1 MGSITPFKIA
11 VSDAQ
16 LNQLHQKL
24 KAATFPD
31 ELEEAGW
38 DMGVPLPEMK
48 RLVTTWREKYD
59 WRAQEKTLNEQ
70 LNQFIVPVS
79 VDGFGEL
86 DIHVVHHR
94 SERTRAIPLLFIHG
108 CKLLIFFHSKFDRWW
123 WLISYQGQGAS
134 SKRRS

>member
-11 VSDAQ
+11 VPDAQ

-24 KAATFPD
+24 EAATFPD
-31 ELEEAGW
+31 ELDEAGW
-38 DMGVPLPEMK
+38 DMGVPLSEMK
-48 RLVTTWREKYD
+48 RLVTTWRENFD

-70 LNQFIVPVS
+70 LNQFIVPVP

-94 SERTRAIPLLFIHG
+94 SESTRAIPLLFIHG
-108 CKLLIFFHSKFDRWW
+108 CKLFIFFNSKSDRWW
-123 WLISYQGQGAS
+123 WLIVY
-134 SKRRS
+134 